1 MKITQIEVNVA
12 RTINMGDFNS
22 ARVGVRLV
30 AELEPN
36 QDSDIAFEE
45 LYLNARRKLLRK
57 VEGLIDNYDRH
68 DR

>member
-1 MKITQIEVNVA
+1 MKITQIHVDVA
-12 RTINMGDFNS
+12 RTINMGEFNS
-22 ARVGVRLV
+22 AKVGVRLV

-36 QDSDIAFEE
+36 EDPDIAFEE